1 MSEKSLKFHKRSHPN
16 RTRPHLPFSFGYCN
30 PLESSAL
37 TKKFIRFTYHQ
48 HLLQHRV
55 SAAAIN
61 PEEVGGL
68 PPRFQVVLHRRFC
81 TKPVDG
87 WCVISF
93 ELQAKQNST
102 NPPSS
107 GSAETEQDRGKATG
121 PQLLPIF
128 KSISKKSHMGN
139 PQLVIQPG

>member
-87 WCVISF
+87 WCVFHLNS
-93 ELQAKQNST
+93 KQNKIRRILPAAA
-102 NPPSS
+102 PPKRS
-107 GSAETEQDRGKATG
+107 KTG
-121 PQLLPIF
+121 VRPQGHSYCPF
-128 KSISKKSHMGN
+128 SRVSRKR
-139 PQLVIQPG
+139 VIWEIPNW